1 MQTSLTSKLCILI
14 PTLNRPVLLER
25 AVSCVL
31 KQSFKDW
38 CLVIINDGGNETE
51 VEDLIY
57 FLKNKYNCN
66 NEIVIIH
73 NAHSLG
79 KAAACNKGL
88 QLVKSEM
95 VIVLNDDDSWAHE
108 FLVTA
113 VSQLEYNHSVNPNIQ
128 AVIPLANT
136 MYEEYVEDHVF
147 IKWCDVP
154 DGRQLNPHNNYIH
167 LQSLASTNLFSSSQF
182 LFYKKAADYIGP
194 YDTDLVIFSDWE
206 FHIRFACAFSIYIIT
221 QPFVNIHK
229 RFESTDRSYIN
240 LIQQKDNQVEF
251 YNELLTEKFLKI
263 KPQPAG
269 NEHFNMS
276 VVQIQTIV
284 NLRLAGRLSGGH
296 AQHAHAAH
304 ITNHHV
310 DIRIAE
316 LSNRIA
322 YLEHQSRR
330 SEEWFRYIDY
340 RLTPAIIRKGSKAV
354 KLVKYGLKMKHKT
367 QKLKKLFVSLSRDG
381 VRKTLSKIKNKL
393 NER

>member
-31 KQSFKDW
+31 KQSFRDW
-38 CLVIINDGGNETE
+38 CLLIINDGGNETE
-51 VEDLIY
+51 VEELIY
-57 FLKNKYNCN
+57 FLKNKYNCG

-73 NAHSLG
+73 NATSIG

-113 VSQLEYNHSVNPNIQ
+113 VSQLDYMHSVNPNVQ
-128 AVIPLANT
+128 GVIPLANI
-136 MYEEYVEDHVF
+136 MYEEYADDHVY

-154 DGRQLNPHNNYIH
+154 DSRQLNPHNNYVH

-182 LFYKKAADYIGP
+182 IFYKKAGDHIGP
-194 YDTDLVIFSDWE
+194 FDTELALFSDWE
-206 FHIRFACAFSIYIIT
+206 FHIRFACAYSIYIIT

-229 RFESTDRSYIN
+229 RFESTDRSYFN
-240 LIQQKDNQVEF
+240 LIRQKENQVEF

-263 KPQPAG
+263 KPQSSDDD
-269 NEHFNMS
+269 HYS
-276 VVQIQTIV
+276 LSLIQIQTIL
-284 NLRLAGRLSGGH
+284 NLRLAGRASGGH
-296 AQHAHAAH
+296 AAHAPVNTFKVEAQ
-304 ITNHHV
+304 
-310 DIRIAE
+310 IAE
-316 LSNRIA
+316 LTNRIA

-330 SEEWFRYIDY
+330 SEEWFQYIDY
-340 RLTPAIIRKGSKAV
+340 RLTPAVIRKGSKAV
-354 KLVKYGLKMKHKT
+354 KLVKQGLKMKHKK
-367 QKLKKLFVSLSRDG
+367 QKLKKLFVSLSKDG
-381 VRKTLSKIKNKL
+381 LRKTLSKIKNKL